1 MAKHLGWILLAAAGT
16 IQAQT
21 SSSDASSSD
30 VVVSRGGITI
40 TLQDIDTYVARVP
53 KEHREKFIDSP
64 QRIRDML
71 NNMMLTKQMA
81 EQARAAHLDQQPEI
95 QSQLRAAD
103 DEVLARARMNEFKA
117 SIKVP
122 DLTELVREQYLTH
135 KDLYKVPAKTDV
147 YHLLIST
154 EKRSDDEAKALAEKA
169 RAEALADPKN
179 FAALVEKYSEDNSKA
194 TNKGEMKDATGK
206 AFVQE
211 FREAAG
217 ALTRVGEISPVV
229 HTIYGYHVLQLAARS
244 PERQQSF
251 DEVREQLTAS
261 VREQYITTQ
270 RRDFVNELN
279 NQKLDINS
287 ATLDTLRDR
296 YDEAGNVKVATAP
309 AAKGGGTPPA
319 TPQKP

>member
-1 MAKHLGWILLAAAGT
+1 MAESMAKHLGWILLAAAGT

-21 SSSDASSSD
+21 GSSD

-64 QRIRDML
+64 ARIRDML
-71 NNMMLTKQMA
+71 INLMLTKQMA
-81 EQARAAHLDQQPEI
+81 EQARAAHLDRQPDVE
-95 QSQLRAAD
+95 SQLRAAD
-103 DEVLARARMNEFKA
+103 DEVLARARMNEFMA
-117 SIKVP
+117 SVKVP
-122 DLTELVREQYLTH
+122 DLSELAHEQYVTH

-147 YHLLIST
+147 YQLLIST
-154 EKRSDDEAKALAEKA
+154 DMHGNDDARALAEKV

-179 FAALVEKYSEDNSKA
+179 FPALVEKYSEDNSKA
-194 TNKGEMKDATGK
+194 TNKGLMKDAASA

-217 ALTRVGEISPVV
+217 ALTRVGEISAVV
-229 HTIYGYHVLQLAARS
+229 HTSYGYHVLQLAARS
-244 PERQQSF
+244 AERQQSY
-251 DEVREQLTAS
+251 DEVREQLLAS
-261 VREQYITTQ
+261 TREQYIATQ
-270 RRDFVNELN
+270 KRDFINEMN
-279 NQKLDINS
+279 GQKLDINS

-296 YDEAGNVKVATAP
+296 YDEAGNVKVVAAP
-309 AAKGGGTPPA
+309 PGKGGGTPPA

>member
-1 MAKHLGWILLAAAGT
+1 MVKHLGWILLAAAGT

-21 SSSDASSSD
+21 GSSDA
-30 VVVSRGGITI
+30 VVSRGGITI

-71 NNMMLTKQMA
+71 TNLMLTKQMA
-81 EQARAAHLDQQPEI
+81 EQARAAHLDQQPDI

-103 DEVLARARMNEFKA
+103 DEVLARARMNEFMA
-117 SIKVP
+117 SVKVP
-122 DLTELVREQYLTH
+122 DLTELTREQYLTH

-147 YHLLIST
+147 YHLMIST
-154 EKRSDDEAKALAEKA
+154 EKHSDDEAKALAEKA
-169 RAEALADPKN
+169 RTEALANPKS
-179 FAALVEKYSEDNSKA
+179 FAALVETYSEDISKA
-194 TNKGEMKDATGK
+194 SNKGLMKDATGK

-211 FREAAG
+211 FRDAAG

-229 HTIYGYHVLQLAARS
+229 RTSYGYHILQLAARS

-261 VREQYITTQ
+261 VREQYIAAQ
-270 RRDFVNELN
+270 RRDFVNQMN
-279 NQKLDINS
+279 NEKLDINS

-296 YDEAGNVKVATAP
+296 YDEAGNVKVVAAP

>member
-1 MAKHLGWILLAAAGT
+1 MVKHLGWILLAAAGT

-21 SSSDASSSD
+21 GSSD

-53 KEHREKFIDSP
+53 KEHREKVHRQS
-64 QRIRDML
+64 
-71 NNMMLTKQMA
+71 
-81 EQARAAHLDQQPEI
+81 AAHPRHAHQPDAYEADGGAGAPHI
-95 QSQLRAAD
+95 WISSRISRASCERRTTKSLRA
-103 DEVLARARMNEFKA
+103 RRTEFMA
-117 SIKVP
+117 SVKVP
-122 DLTELVREQYLTH
+122 DLTELTREQYLTH
-135 KDLYKVPAKTDV
+135 KDLYKVPAKADV
-147 YHLLIST
+147 YHLMIST
-154 EKRSDDEAKALAEKA
+154 EKHSDDEAKALAEKA
-169 RAEALADPKN
+169 RTEALANPKS
-179 FAALVEKYSEDNSKA
+179 FAALVETYSEDISKA
-194 TNKGEMKDATGK
+194 SNKGLMKDATGK

-211 FREAAG
+211 FRDAAG

-229 HTIYGYHVLQLAARS
+229 HTSYGYHVLQLAARA

-261 VREQYITTQ
+261 VREQYIATQ
-270 RRDFVNELN
+270 RRDFVNQMN
-279 NQKLDINS
+279 NEKLDINS

-296 YDEAGNVKVATAP
+296 YDEAGNVKVVAAP

>member
-1 MAKHLGWILLAAAGT
+1 MAKHLAWILLAVAGT

-21 SSSDASSSD
+21 GSTGTGSSD

-53 KEHREKFIDSP
+53 KEHRERFIDSP

-71 NNMMLTKQMA
+71 NNLMLTKQMA
-81 EQARAAHLDQQPEI
+81 EQARAAHLDQQPEV

-103 DEVLARARMNEFKA
+103 DEVLARARMNEFMA

-122 DLTELVREQYLTH
+122 DLGELAREQYVSH
-135 KDLYKVPAKTDV
+135 KDLYKVPEKTDA

-154 EKRSDDEAKALAEKA
+154 DMHSDEEAKALAEKA
-169 RAEALADPKN
+169 RGEALADPKS
-179 FAALVEKYSEDNSKA
+179 FPALVEKYSEDNSKA
-194 TNKGEMKDATGK
+194 TNKGLMKDAASA

-229 HTIYGYHVLQLAARS
+229 HTSYGYHVLQLASRS

-261 VREQYITTQ
+261 VREQYIAAQ
-270 RRDFVNELN
+270 RRDFVNGLN

-296 YDEAGNVKVATAP
+296 YDEQGKVKVAAAP

>member
-1 MAKHLGWILLAAAGT
+1 MDGSMVKYLGWILLAIAGT

-21 SSSDASSSD
+21 SSSEA
-30 VVVSRGGITI
+30 VVSRGGITI

-71 NNMMLTKQMA
+71 NNLMLTKQMA
-81 EQARAAHLDQQPEI
+81 QQARAAHLDQQPEI

-103 DEVLARARMNEFKA
+103 DEVLARARMKEFMA

-122 DLTELVREQYLTH
+122 DLCDLAREQYISH
-135 KDLYKVPAKTDV
+135 KELYKVPAKTDV

-154 EKRSDDEAKALAEKA
+154 DIHSDSEAKALAEKA
-169 RAEALADPKN
+169 RGEALADPKN

-194 TNKGEMKDATGK
+194 TNKGLMKDAASA

-229 HTIYGYHVLQLAARS
+229 RTSYGYHVLQLSSRS

-261 VREQYITTQ
+261 VREQYIDTQ
-270 RRDFVNELN
+270 RRDFVNRLN
-279 NQKLDINS
+279 NEKLDINS

-296 YDEAGNVKVATAP
+296 YDEQGNVKVAATP

-319 TPQKP
+319 TLQKP

>member
-1 MAKHLGWILLAAAGT
+1 MDGSMAKHLGWILLAAAGT

-21 SSSDASSSD
+21 GSSD
-30 VVVSRGGITI
+30 VVVSRGGIAI
-40 TLQDIDTYVARVP
+40 TLQDIDTYLSRVP
-53 KEHREKFIDSP
+53 KEQREKFIDSP

-71 NNMMLTKQMA
+71 NNLMLTKQMA
-81 EQARAAHLDQQPEI
+81 EQARAAHLDQKPEI

-103 DEVLARARMNEFKA
+103 DDVLARARMNEFMA

-122 DLTELVREQYLTH
+122 DLTELAREQYLTH
-135 KDLYKVPAKTDV
+135 KDLYKVPVKTDV

-154 EKRSDDEAKALAEKA
+154 EKHSDDEAKALAEKA
-169 RAEALADPKN
+169 RAEVLADPKN
-179 FAALVEKYSEDNSKA
+179 FAALVEKYSEDTSKA
-194 TNKGEMKDATGK
+194 NNKGLIKDAGSTS
-206 AFVQE
+206 FVVE
-211 FREAAG
+211 FREAAS
-217 ALTRVGEISPVV
+217 ALTRIGEISPVI
-229 HTIYGYHVLQLAARS
+229 HTSYGYHVLQLVARS

-261 VREQYITTQ
+261 VREQYIAAQ
-270 RRDFVNELN
+270 RRDYVNGLN

-296 YDEAGNVKVATAP
+296 YDEAGNVKVAATP
-309 AAKGGGTPPA
+309 AKGSGTPPA